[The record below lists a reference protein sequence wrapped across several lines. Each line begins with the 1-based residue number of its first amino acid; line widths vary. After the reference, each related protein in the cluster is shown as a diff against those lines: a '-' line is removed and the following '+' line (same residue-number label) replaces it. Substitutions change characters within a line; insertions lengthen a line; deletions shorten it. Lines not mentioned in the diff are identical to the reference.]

1 MIARVNQGDVKVQ
14 SDGRI
19 RLPKTLLETLQIT
32 PGKDELEIYLDVG
45 TEEIVIRKI
54 QPTVKKE

>member
-19 RLPKTLLETLQIT
+19 RLPKTLLETLHIT

-45 TEEIVIRKI
+45 TEEIVIS
-54 QPTVKKE
+54 KKGGTEYEK